1 MTRGAGAAL
10 LTVPVSQTSGWVPE
24 RAT

>member
-10 LTVPVSQTSGWVPE
+10 LTAPVSQTSQVVPE

>member
-10 LTVPVSQTSGWVPE
+10 LTDPVSQTSPTVPE
-24 RAT
+24 RVT

>member
-10 LTVPVSQTSGWVPE
+10 LTGPVSQTSPHVPE
-24 RAT
+24 RVT

>member
-10 LTVPVSQTSGWVPE
+10 LTGPVSQTTPAVPE

>member
-1 MTRGAGAAL
+1 MTRGAGAAV
-10 LTVPVSQTSGWVPE
+10 LTVPVSQTSAVVPE